1 MYPMEK
7 KNNNNDATGE
17 LDLIR
22 ELETINFLLYN
33 SYNYGDGYG
42 DRLLKKDQVN
52 KDNNNCNPS

>member
-1 MYPMEK
+1 MEK